1 MRRSLIIDN
10 RVDIVTAASLTVAA
24 AAIVAFVACGG
35 SESRTTEDTVSS
47 AGVVG
52 TAVSKLGP
60 VTPTPVTPPP
70 SFAEGEA
77 AFSERRY
84 AEAVELFGRYVES
97 HPDNA
102 WGHYM
107 LGLSSWKS
115 GDLARAESS
124 FVRSLELDPRH
135 VKSLFNLSRV
145 LLDAGRP
152 REARER
158 ITTALAIDST
168 SGEGYRLLGR
178 ARAALNQPNE
188 AITAYRLALGLQ
200 PEDVW
205 SMNNMGLLLVQQ
217 QRYDEALGPLARAVQ
232 LDSTVA
238 VFHNNLAIALEHTGH
253 YTLATQ
259 AYQRA
264 LAVDSGYT
272 KALLSLAR
280 VNGRKEDPA
289 LIPVDLAVVA
299 EMFDKEIRSA
309 VVVRREPNMW

>member
-1 MRRSLIIDN
+1 MRRSLIIDQ
-10 RVDIVTAASLTVAA
+10 RVDVITAASLAVAA

-52 TAVSKLGP
+52 TAVSKLEP
-60 VTPTPVTPPP
+60 VPAPLPP

-97 HPDNA
+97 HQDNA

-124 FVRSLELDPRH
+124 FVRSLELDPTH
-135 VKSLFNLSRV
+135 VKSLFNLTRV

-158 ITTALAIDST
+158 ITAALAIDST

-178 ARAALNQPNE
+178 VRSAMNQPNE
-188 AITAYRLALGLQ
+188 AITAYRLALSLK

-217 QRYDEALGPLARAVQ
+217 QRYEEAIGPLARAVQ
-232 LDSTVA
+232 IDSTVA

-253 YTLATQ
+253 YALATES
-259 AYQRA
+259 YQRA

-289 LIPVDLAVVA
+289 VVPVDLAVMA
-299 EMFDKEIRSA
+299 DAFDKEVRSK
-309 VVVRREPNMW
+309 VVVRRDPNF